1 MGRYFIMLSFCS
13 LGIYFIK
20 LFRDFFAALAK
31 LSDVKII
38 LPSLHWN
45 SENFLLNGQILYF
58 SAQWADTLLCYLFA
72 PWAFTLLRIYFIKN
86 FTFYSFCNTCEKSFI
101 QWRNTEHF
109 TLNLSEFF
117 FTGTGNKYHLRPI
130 LHHSGKL
137 ISWFFYCFILYSLFF
152 FSSEKTENWD

>member
-1 MGRYFIMLSFCS
+1 MLFFCS

-72 PWAFTLLRIYFIKN
+72 PWAFTLLRILPFTAFVTHVKN
-86 FTFYSFCNTCEKSFI
+86 HLFNEEI
-101 QWRNTEHF
+101 
-109 TLNLSEFF
+109 LN
-117 FTGTGNKYHLRPI
+117 
-130 LHHSGKL
+130 
-137 ISWFFYCFILYSLFF
+137 ISH
-152 FSSEKTENWD
+152 

>member
-13 LGIYFIK
+13 LGIYFIT

-45 SENFLLNGQILYF
+45 SEIFLLNGQILYF
-58 SAQWADTLLCYLFA
+58 SAQWAGTLSLSFCSLG
-72 PWAFTLLRIYFIKN
+72 IYFIKN

-137 ISWFFYCFILYSLFF
+137 ISWFFYGFILYSLFF

>member
-1 MGRYFIMLSFCS
+1 MGQWADTVLFRTMGRYFIMLSFCS
-13 LGIYFIK
+13 LGIYFIT
-20 LFRDFFAALAK
+20 LFRDFFAAIAK

-45 SENFLLNGQILYF
+45 SEIFLLNGQILYF
-58 SAQWADTLLCYLFA
+58 SAQWAGTLSLSFCSLG
-72 PWAFTLLRIYFIKN
+72 IYFIKN

-101 QWRNTEHF
+101 QRNTEHF
-109 TLNLSEFF
+109 TLSLSAFF

-137 ISWFFYCFILYSLFF
+137 IS
-152 FSSEKTENWD
+152 

>member
-72 PWAFTLLRIYFIKN
+72 FGIYFIKN

-101 QWRNTEHF
+101 QRNTEHF
-109 TLNLSEFF
+109 KFNLSEFF

-130 LHHSGKL
+130 LHHSGNL
-137 ISWFFYCFILYSLFF
+137 IS
-152 FSSEKTENWD
+152 